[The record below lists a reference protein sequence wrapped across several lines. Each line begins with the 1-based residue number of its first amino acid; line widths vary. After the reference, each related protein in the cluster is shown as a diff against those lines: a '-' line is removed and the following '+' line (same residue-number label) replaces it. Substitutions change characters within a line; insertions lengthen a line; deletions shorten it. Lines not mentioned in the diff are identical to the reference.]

1 MGDLLDGGGHNF
13 TQYLPYLDSTEV
25 PTPSAK
31 DVKKGAFPLLRLGR
45 HIVLSLINK
54 HLRRH
59 VDFPT
64 LRFFENYWT
73 VSKIHLELMCWHQMQ
88 HCLKISAI
96 SENFF
101 FFVTKGQMLFSVQVG
116 SGSEV
121 LYKYL

>member
-31 DVKKGAFPLLRLGR
+31 DVNKGAFPLLRLGR
-45 HIVLSLINK
+45 QGIVLSLINK
-54 HLRRH
+54 HSRRH

-64 LRFFENYWT
+64 RRFLENYWT
-73 VSKIHLELMCWHQMQ
+73 VSKIHLELMCWPQMQ

-101 FFVTKGQMLFSVQVG
+101 FFVTKGLKEIFFSKHNLKTFCQ
-116 SGSEV
+116 E
-121 LYKYL
+121 

>member
-73 VSKIHLELMCWHQMQ
+73 VSKIHLELMCWHQM
-88 HCLKISAI
+88 HNCLKISAI
-96 SENFF
+96 SENFI
-101 FFVTKGQMLFSVQVG
+101 FFVTKGLN
-116 SGSEV
+116 
-121 LYKYL
+121 